1 MWLTHDSDTVSVID
15 GQTNTVIGSPIPVG
29 DHPSGIA
36 FNSDNGDMYV
46 TNHNSD
52 TVSVI
57 DGQTN
62 TVIGSPIPVGDGPGG
77 IAFNSDNG
85 DMYVTNY
92 LDDTVSVIQTSTP
105 SESIQNL
112 IDTINDLDISKR
124 AKTSLTAS
132 LKIAIKLLTDDNPD
146 NDKAPCRI
154 LDAFLATVHSFEAIK
169 QLTSLQAEQLSQ
181 QAIAIKN
188 SLGCDEVTCTCPPK
202 GSEQSLTDESRSKGI
217 TILDIFS

>member
-1 MWLTHDSDTVSVID
+1 M
-15 GQTNTVIGSPIPVG
+15 
-29 DHPSGIA
+29 GII
-36 FNSDNGDMYV
+36 FNPDNGDMYV
-46 TNHNSD
+46 ANTDSN

-57 DGQTN
+57 H
-62 TVIGSPIPVGDGPGG
+62 
-77 IAFNSDNG
+77 
-85 DMYVTNY
+85 
-92 LDDTVSVIQTSTP
+92 TSTP

-154 LDAFLATVHSFEAIK
+154 LDAFLATVHAFEAIK